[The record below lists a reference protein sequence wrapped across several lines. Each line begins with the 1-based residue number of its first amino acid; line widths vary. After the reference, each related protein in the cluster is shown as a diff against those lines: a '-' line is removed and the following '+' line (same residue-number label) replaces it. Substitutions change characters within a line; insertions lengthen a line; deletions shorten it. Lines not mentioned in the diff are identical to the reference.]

1 MRITTNLIYN
11 QNLRNI
17 DTNQGNLVDIQQQ
30 LSSGKKLL
38 RPSDDPVG
46 AAQVIRLTEE
56 LDKITQYQR
65 NNDLTTN
72 ALELQETALRS
83 INDVVNRARVLTV
96 QSGNGILASEDRKA
110 IGAEIEQI
118 RNQVLD
124 LMNTRNASGEYIF
137 AGYQSSAQAFEFN
150 PSSTSSKVNFLGD
163 DGENQSQISDSVK
176 IQSTSSGKIIF
187 QEVFARLNFD
197 VSGQSA
203 GVSIDTAK
211 IDEQGTF
218 DKFHKQNFDP
228 TNAANNQY
236 RFDVLA
242 GNEVSITNVG
252 TGNVVS
258 TQAFESGETVR
269 FAGME
274 FNFTGAPGDSLEIDL
289 QRPEKKN
296 LAETLND
303 MFIALTSDSISES
316 DFVKAIDN
324 TLVGLDNG
332 LEKMSLESSSI
343 GARLNI
349 AQSIK
354 ESNFDSEITLQ
365 AARSSIQDVDYAKA
379 STEFAKQE
387 TALQAAF
394 QSFPRVSNLS
404 LFNYIN

>member
-1 MRITTNLIYN
+1 MRVTTNLIYN

-30 LSSGKKLL
+30 LASGKKLL

-65 NNDLTTN
+65 NNDLTSN

-124 LMNTRNASGEYIF
+124 LMNTQNSSGEYVF
-137 AGYQSSAQAFEFN
+137 AGYQSSTQAFEFN
-150 PSSTSSKVNFLGD
+150 PGATGDKVSFLGD
-163 DGENQSQISDSVK
+163 DGENQIQISDSVK
-176 IQSTSSGKIIF
+176 IQSSSSGKSIF

-197 VSGQSA
+197 ITAQSP
-203 GVSIDTAK
+203 GVSVETARV
-211 IDEQGTF
+211 DEQGSF

-228 TNAANNQY
+228 INAANNQY
-236 RFDVLA
+236 RLDVIA
-242 GNEVSITNVG
+242 SDQVTITNVG
-252 TGNVVS
+252 TGDIVS
-258 TQAFESGETVR
+258 TQTFTSGETVR

-274 FNFTGAPGDSLEIDL
+274 FNFTGSTGDSLAFDL
-289 QRPEKKN
+289 NRPEKKN

-303 MFIALTSDSISES
+303 MFIALTSDSISER
-316 DFVKAIDN
+316 DFVNAIDN

-332 LEKMSLESSSI
+332 LEKMALESSSI

-354 ESNFDSEITLQ
+354 ESNLDSEVTLQ
-365 AARSSIQDVDYAKA
+365 AARSSIEDVDYAKA

>member
-11 QNLRNI
+11 QNLRSI

-30 LSSGKKLL
+30 LATGKKLL

-65 NNDLTTN
+65 NNELTSS
-72 ALELQETALRS
+72 ALEQQETALRS

-96 QSGNGILASEDRKA
+96 QSGNGILAGQDRKA

-118 RNQVLD
+118 RDQVLD
-124 LMNTRNASGEYIF
+124 LMNTRNASGDYVF
-137 AGYQSSAQAFEFN
+137 SGYQSSNQAFEFN
-150 PSSTSSKVNFLGD
+150 PSASGDKVSFLGD
-163 DGENQSQISDSVK
+163 DGENQIQISNSVTL
-176 IQSTSSGKIIF
+176 QSTSSGKSIF
-187 QEVFARLNFD
+187 QEAFARFNFE
-197 VSGQSA
+197 VIAQSA
-203 GVSIDTAK
+203 GVSVDTAK

-218 DKFHKQNFDP
+218 DNFHKQNFDP
-228 TNAANNQY
+228 VNTLNNQY
-236 RFDVLA
+236 RFEVLA
-242 GNEVSITNVG
+242 GDQLSVTNVG

-258 TQAFESGETVR
+258 TQAFQSGQPVR

-274 FNFTGAPGDSLEIDL
+274 FNFNASTGDSLDISL
-289 QRPEKKN
+289 NRPQKKN

-303 MFIALTSDSISES
+303 MFIALTSDSMSES
-316 DFVKAIDN
+316 EFVNAIDN

-332 LEKMSLESSSI
+332 LEKMSLEVSSI

-354 ESNFDSEITLQ
+354 EANLDSELSLQ
-365 AARSSIQDVDYAKA
+365 SARSSIQDVDFAKA

-387 TALQAAF
+387 TALEAAF
-394 QSFPRVSNLS
+394 KSFPRVVNLS

>member
-1 MRITTNLIYN
+1 MRVTTNLIYN

-17 DTNQGNLVDIQQQ
+17 DTNQGNLVDLQQQ
-30 LSSGKKLL
+30 LASGKKLL

-72 ALELQETALRS
+72 ALELQETSLRS
-83 INDVVNRARVLTV
+83 ITDVVNRARVLTV

-137 AGYQSSAQAFEFN
+137 AGYQSSSQAFEFN
-150 PSSTSSKVNFLGD
+150 PSASGDKVSFLGD
-163 DGENQSQISDSVK
+163 DGENQIQISDSVK
-176 IQSTSSGKIIF
+176 IQSTSSGKSIF
-187 QEVFARLNFD
+187 QEVFARLNF
-197 VSGQSA
+197 STSASA
-203 GVSIDTAK
+203 GVNIETARV
-211 IDEQGTF
+211 DEQGTF
-218 DKFHKQNFDP
+218 DKFHKQNFDTLNP
-228 TNAANNQY
+228 INNQY
-236 RFDVLA
+236 QIEVLA
-242 GNEVSITNVG
+242 GDQVAITNVG
-252 TGNVVS
+252 TGAVVS
-258 TQAFESGETVR
+258 TQDYQSGETIR
-269 FAGME
+269 FAGVE
-274 FNFTGAPGDSLEIDL
+274 LNFEANVGDTVNIELN
-289 QRPEKKN
+289 RPEKKN

-303 MFIALTSDSISES
+303 MFIALTSDTISET
-316 DFVKAIDN
+316 DFVNAIDN

-349 AQSIK
+349 AQSIR
-354 ESNFDSEITLQ
+354 ESNLDSEITLQ
-365 AARSSIQDVDYAKA
+365 TARSSIEDVDYAAA

-394 QSFPRVSNLS
+394 QSFPRVSS
-404 LFNYIN
+404 LTLFDYIG

>member
-1 MRITTNLIYN
+1 MRITTNLIYS
-11 QNLRNI
+11 QNLRSI

-30 LSSGKKLL
+30 LASGKKLL

-72 ALELQETALRS
+72 ALEQQETALRS

-96 QSGNGILASEDRKA
+96 QSGNGILAKEDRKA

-137 AGYQSSAQAFEFN
+137 AGYQSSSQAFEFN
-150 PSSTSSKVNFLGD
+150 PSASGNKVSFLGD
-163 DGENQSQISDSVK
+163 DGENQIQISDSVK
-176 IQSTSSGKIIF
+176 IQSTSSGKSIF
-187 QEVFARLNFD
+187 QEVFARLNFEI
-197 VSGQSA
+197 SGQSA
-203 GVSIDTAK
+203 GVSVNTAR
-211 IDEQGTF
+211 IDEQGSF
-218 DKFHKQNFDP
+218 DNFHKQNFDP
-228 TNAANNQY
+228 VNAANNQY
-236 RFDVLA
+236 RFDILA
-242 GNEVSITNVG
+242 GDQIAITNVG

-258 TQAFESGETVR
+258 TQAFESGKPVR

-274 FNFTGAPGDSLEIDL
+274 LNFTGAAGDSLEIDL
-289 QRPEKKN
+289 KRPEKKN

-303 MFIALTSDSISES
+303 MFIALTSDSISETA
-316 DFVKAIDN
+316 FVNAIDN

-349 AQSIK
+349 AESVK
-354 ESNFDSEITLQ
+354 ESNLDSELSLQ
-365 AARSSIQDVDYAKA
+365 SARSSIQDVDYAKA

-394 QSFPRVSNLS
+394 QSFPRVANLS
-404 LFNYIN
+404 LFNYIS

>member
-11 QNLRNI
+11 QNLRSI

-30 LSSGKKLL
+30 LATGKKLL

-65 NNDLTTN
+65 NNDLTSS
-72 ALELQETALRS
+72 ALEQQETALRS

-96 QSGNGILASEDRKA
+96 QSGNGILAGQDRKA

-118 RNQVLD
+118 RDQVLD
-124 LMNTRNASGEYIF
+124 LMNTRNASGDYVF
-137 AGYQSSAQAFEFN
+137 SGYQSSNQAFEFN
-150 PSSTSSKVNFLGD
+150 PSASGDKVSFLGD
-163 DGENQSQISDSVK
+163 DGENQIQISDSV
-176 IQSTSSGKIIF
+176 ILQSTSSGKSIF
-187 QEVFARLNFD
+187 QEVFARFNFE
-197 VSGQSA
+197 VTAQSA
-203 GVSIDTAK
+203 GVSVETAK

-218 DKFHKQNFDP
+218 DNFHKQNFDP
-228 TNAANNQY
+228 VNTPNNQY

-242 GNEVSITNVG
+242 GDQVSVTNVG

-258 TQAFESGETVR
+258 TQPFQSGQPVR

-274 FNFTGAPGDSLEIDL
+274 FNFNGSTGDSLEISL
-289 QRPEKKN
+289 NRPQKKN

-316 DFVKAIDN
+316 DFVNAIDN

-332 LEKMSLESSSI
+332 LEKMSFEVSSI

-354 ESNFDSEITLQ
+354 EANLDSELSLQ
-365 AARSSIQDVDYAKA
+365 SARSSIQDVDFAKA

-387 TALQAAF
+387 TALEAAF
-394 QSFPRVSNLS
+394 KSFPRVVNLS

>member
-11 QNLRNI
+11 QNLRSI

-30 LSSGKKLL
+30 LATGKKLL

-65 NNDLTTN
+65 NNDLTSS
-72 ALELQETALRS
+72 ALEQQETALRS

-96 QSGNGILASEDRKA
+96 QSGNGILAGQDRKA

-118 RNQVLD
+118 RDQVLD
-124 LMNTRNASGEYIF
+124 LMNTRNASGDYVF
-137 AGYQSSAQAFEFN
+137 SGYQSSNQAFEFN
-150 PSSTSSKVNFLGD
+150 PSASGDKVSFLGD
-163 DGENQSQISDSVK
+163 DGENQIQISDSV
-176 IQSTSSGKIIF
+176 ILQSTSSGKSIF
-187 QEVFARLNFD
+187 QEVFARFNFE
-197 VSGQSA
+197 VTAQSA
-203 GVSIDTAK
+203 GVSVETAK

-218 DKFHKQNFDP
+218 DNFHKQNFDP
-228 TNAANNQY
+228 VNTPNNQY

-242 GNEVSITNVG
+242 GDQVAVTNVG

-258 TQAFESGETVR
+258 TQPFQSGQPVR

-274 FNFTGAPGDSLEIDL
+274 FNFNGSTGDSLEISL
-289 QRPEKKN
+289 NRPQKKN

-316 DFVKAIDN
+316 DFVNAIDN

-332 LEKMSLESSSI
+332 LEKMSFEVSSI

-354 ESNFDSEITLQ
+354 EANLDSELSLQ
-365 AARSSIQDVDYAKA
+365 SARSSIQDVDFAKA

-387 TALQAAF
+387 TALEAAF
-394 QSFPRVSNLS
+394 KSFPRVVNLS

>member
-11 QNLRNI
+11 QNLRSI

-30 LSSGKKLL
+30 LATGKKLL

-65 NNDLTTN
+65 NNELTSS
-72 ALELQETALRS
+72 ALEQQETALRS

-96 QSGNGILASEDRKA
+96 QSGNGILAGQDRKA

-118 RNQVLD
+118 RDQVLD
-124 LMNTRNASGEYIF
+124 LMNTRNASGDYVF
-137 AGYQSSAQAFEFN
+137 SGYQSSNQAFEFN
-150 PSSTSSKVNFLGD
+150 PSASGDKVSFLGD
-163 DGENQSQISDSVK
+163 DGENQIQISNSVTL
-176 IQSTSSGKIIF
+176 QSTSSGKSIF
-187 QEVFARLNFD
+187 QEVFARFNFE
-197 VSGQSA
+197 VTAQSA
-203 GVSIDTAK
+203 GVSVETAT

-218 DKFHKQNFDP
+218 DNFHKQNFDP
-228 TNAANNQY
+228 VNTLNNQY
-236 RFDVLA
+236 RFDLLA
-242 GNEVSITNVG
+242 GDQVSVTNVG

-258 TQAFESGETVR
+258 TQPFQSGQPVR
-269 FAGME
+269 FSGME
-274 FNFTGAPGDSLEIDL
+274 FNLTGSTGDSLEISL
-289 QRPEKKN
+289 NRPQKKN

-316 DFVKAIDN
+316 DFVNAIDN

-332 LEKMSLESSSI
+332 LEKMSLEVSSI

-354 ESNFDSEITLQ
+354 EANLDSELSLQ
-365 AARSSIQDVDYAKA
+365 SARSSIQDVDFAKA

-387 TALQAAF
+387 TALEAAF
-394 QSFPRVSNLS
+394 KSFPRVVNLS

>member
-1 MRITTNLIYN
+1 MRVTTNLIYN

-17 DTNQGNLVDIQQQ
+17 DANQGNLVDIQQQ
-30 LSSGKKLL
+30 LATGKKLL

-72 ALELQETALRS
+72 SLELQETALRS

-96 QSGNGILASEDRKA
+96 QSGNGILTTQDRKA

-124 LMNTRNASGEYIF
+124 LMNTRNASGEYVF
-137 AGYQSSAQAFEFN
+137 AGYQSSSQAFEFN
-150 PSSTSSKVNFLGD
+150 PGATGDKVKFVGD
-163 DGENQSQISDSVK
+163 DGENQIQISDSVK
-176 IQSTSSGKIIF
+176 IQSTSSGKSIF

-197 VSGQSA
+197 VTAQSP
-203 GVSIDTAK
+203 GVELDTAR
-211 IDEQGTF
+211 IDQQGSF
-218 DKFHKQNFDP
+218 DNFHKQNFDP
-228 TNAANNQY
+228 VNAANNQY

-242 GNEVSITNVG
+242 GNQVSVTNIG
-252 TGNVVS
+252 TGSVVS
-258 TQAFESGETVR
+258 TQDFESGEPFR

-274 FNFTGAPGDSLEIDL
+274 FNFTASPGDSLEINL
-289 QRPEKKN
+289 NRPEKKN

-303 MFIALTSDSISES
+303 MFVALTSESISEA

-349 AQSIK
+349 AQSIR
-354 ESNFDSEITLQ
+354 ESNLDSEVTLQ
-365 AARSSIQDVDYAKA
+365 AARSSIEDVDYAKA

>member
-1 MRITTNLIYN
+1 MRVTTNLIYN

-17 DTNQGNLVDIQQQ
+17 DTNQGNLVDLQQQ
-30 LSSGKKLL
+30 LASGKKLL

-72 ALELQETALRS
+72 ALELQETSLRS
-83 INDVVNRARVLTV
+83 ITDVVNRARVLTV

-137 AGYQSSAQAFEFN
+137 AGYQSSSQAFEFN
-150 PSSTSSKVNFLGD
+150 PSASGNKVSFLGD
-163 DGENQSQISDSVK
+163 DGENQIQISDSVK
-176 IQSTSSGKIIF
+176 IQSTSSGKSIF
-187 QEVFARLNFD
+187 QEVFARLNF
-197 VSGQSA
+197 STSASA
-203 GVSIDTAK
+203 GVNIETARV
-211 IDEQGTF
+211 DEQGTF
-218 DKFHKQNFDP
+218 DKFHKQNFDTLNP
-228 TNAANNQY
+228 INNQY
-236 RFDVLA
+236 QIEVLA
-242 GNEVSITNVG
+242 GDQVAITNVG
-252 TGNVVS
+252 TGAVVS
-258 TQAFESGETVR
+258 TQDYQSGETIR
-269 FAGME
+269 FAGVE
-274 FNFTGAPGDSLEIDL
+274 LNFEANVGDTVNIELN
-289 QRPEKKN
+289 RPEKKN

-303 MFIALTSDSISES
+303 MFIALTSDTISET
-316 DFVKAIDN
+316 DFVNAIDN

-349 AQSIK
+349 AQSIR
-354 ESNFDSEITLQ
+354 ESNLDSEITLQ
-365 AARSSIQDVDYAKA
+365 TARSSIEDVDYAAA

-394 QSFPRVSNLS
+394 QSFPRVSS
-404 LFNYIN
+404 LTLFDYIG

>member
-1 MRITTNLIYN
+1 MRVTTNLIYN
-11 QNLRNI
+11 QNLRSI

-30 LSSGKKLL
+30 LATGKKLL

-65 NNDLTTN
+65 NNDLTSSS
-72 ALELQETALRS
+72 LEQQETALRS
-83 INDVVNRARVLTV
+83 INDVINRARVLTV
-96 QSGNGILASEDRKA
+96 QSGSGILAAQDRQA

-124 LMNTRNASGEYIF
+124 LMNTRNVSGDYIF
-137 AGYQSSAQAFEFN
+137 SGYQSSTQAFEFN
-150 PSSTSSKVNFLGD
+150 PSATGDKVSFLGD
-163 DGENQSQISDSVK
+163 DGENQIQISDSVK
-176 IQSTSSGKIIF
+176 IQSTSSGKSIF
-187 QEVFARLNFD
+187 QEVFARLNFE
-197 VSGQSA
+197 VTAQSA
-203 GVSIDTAK
+203 GVLIDTAN

-218 DKFHKQNFDP
+218 DNFHKQNFDP
-228 TNAANNQY
+228 VNAANNQY

-242 GNEVSITNVG
+242 GDQVSITNVG
-252 TGNVVS
+252 TGNVLS
-258 TQAFESGETVR
+258 TQAFESGQPIR

-274 FNFTGAPGDSLEIDL
+274 LNFTGTAGDSLEINL
-289 QRPEKKN
+289 NRPEKKN

-303 MFIALTSDSISES
+303 MFIALTSDSISEG
-316 DFVKAIDN
+316 DFVKTIDN

-332 LEKMSLESSSI
+332 LEKMSLEVSSI

-354 ESNFDSEITLQ
+354 EANLDSEISLQ
-365 AARSSIQDVDYAKA
+365 SARSSIEDVDYAKA

-394 QSFPRVSNLS
+394 QSFPRVANLS
-404 LFNYIN
+404 LFNYIS

>member
-11 QNLRNI
+11 QNLRSI

-30 LSSGKKLL
+30 LATGKKLL

-65 NNDLTTN
+65 NNDLTSS
-72 ALELQETALRS
+72 ALEQQETALRS

-96 QSGNGILASEDRKA
+96 QSGNGILAGQDRKA

-118 RNQVLD
+118 RDQVLD
-124 LMNTRNASGEYIF
+124 LMNTRNASGDYVF
-137 AGYQSSAQAFEFN
+137 SGYQSSNQAFEFN
-150 PSSTSSKVNFLGD
+150 PSASGDKVSFLGD
-163 DGENQSQISDSVK
+163 DGENQIQISDSVTL
-176 IQSTSSGKIIF
+176 QSTSSGKSIF
-187 QEVFARLNFD
+187 QEVFARLNFE
-197 VSGQSA
+197 VTAQSA
-203 GVSIDTAK
+203 GVSIETAK
-211 IDEQGTF
+211 IDEQGSF
-218 DKFHKQNFDP
+218 DNFHKQNFDP
-228 TNAANNQY
+228 VNAANNQY

-242 GNEVSITNVG
+242 GDQVSVTNVG
-252 TGNVVS
+252 TGNIVS
-258 TQAFESGETVR
+258 TQAFQSGQPVR

-274 FNFTGAPGDSLEIDL
+274 FNFSGSTGDSLEISL
-289 QRPEKKN
+289 NRPEKKN

-303 MFIALTSDSISES
+303 LFIALTSDSISES
-316 DFVKAIDN
+316 DFVNTIDN

-332 LEKMSLESSSI
+332 LEKMSLEVSSI

-354 ESNFDSEITLQ
+354 EANLDSELSLQ
-365 AARSSIQDVDYAKA
+365 SARSSIQDVDFAKA

-387 TALQAAF
+387 TALEAAF
-394 QSFPRVSNLS
+394 KSFPRVVNLS

>member
-11 QNLRNI
+11 QNLRSI

-30 LSSGKKLL
+30 LATGKKLL

-65 NNDLTTN
+65 NNDLTSS
-72 ALELQETALRS
+72 ALEQQETALRS
-83 INDVVNRARVLTV
+83 IKDVVNRARVLTV
-96 QSGNGILASEDRKA
+96 QSGNGILAGQDRKA

-118 RNQVLD
+118 RDQVLD
-124 LMNTRNASGEYIF
+124 LMNTRNASGDYVF
-137 AGYQSSAQAFEFN
+137 SGYQSSNQAFEFN
-150 PSSTSSKVNFLGD
+150 PSASGDRVSFLGD
-163 DGENQSQISDSVK
+163 DGENQIQISDSVTL
-176 IQSTSSGKIIF
+176 QSTSSGKSIF
-187 QEVFARLNFD
+187 QEVFARFNFE
-197 VSGQSA
+197 VTAQSA
-203 GVSIDTAK
+203 GVSVETAK

-218 DKFHKQNFDP
+218 DNFHKQNFDP
-228 TNAANNQY
+228 VNTPNNQY

-242 GNEVSITNVG
+242 GDQVSVTNVG
-252 TGNVVS
+252 NGNVVS
-258 TQAFESGETVR
+258 TQPFQSGQPVR

-274 FNFTGAPGDSLEIDL
+274 FNFNGSTGDSLEISL
-289 QRPEKKN
+289 NRPQKKN

-303 MFIALTSDSISES
+303 MFIALTSDSIAES
-316 DFVKAIDN
+316 DFVNAIDN

-332 LEKMSLESSSI
+332 LEKMSFEVSSI

-354 ESNFDSEITLQ
+354 EANLDSELSLQ
-365 AARSSIQDVDYAKA
+365 SARSSIQDVDFAKA

-387 TALQAAF
+387 TALEAAF
-394 QSFPRVSNLS
+394 KSFPRVVNLS

>member
-1 MRITTNLIYN
+1 MRVTTNLIYN

-17 DTNQGNLVDIQQQ
+17 DANQGNLVDIQQQ
-30 LSSGKKLL
+30 LASGKKLL

-56 LDKITQYQR
+56 LDKITQYNR

-137 AGYQSSAQAFEFN
+137 AGYQSSSQAFEFN
-150 PSSTSSKVNFLGD
+150 PSASGNKVSFKGD
-163 DGENQSQISDSVK
+163 DGENQIQISDSVK
-176 IQSTSSGKIIF
+176 IQSTSSGKSIF

-197 VSGQSA
+197 ITATSG
-203 GVSIDTAK
+203 VNVETARV
-211 IDEQGTF
+211 DEQGTF
-218 DKFHKQNFDP
+218 DKFHKANFDP
-228 TNAANNQY
+228 VNPLNNQY
-236 RFDVLA
+236 RI
-242 GNEVSITNVG
+242 EVSAAGDQVNVTNIG
-252 TGNVVS
+252 TGDIIS
-258 TQAFESGETVR
+258 TQSFVSGETIR
-269 FAGME
+269 FEGLE
-274 FNFTGAPGDSLEIDL
+274 INFDGGAGDSMEISL
-289 QRPEKKN
+289 NRPEKKN

-303 MFIALTSDSISES
+303 MFIALTSDDISET
-316 DFVKAIDN
+316 DFVNAIDN

-349 AQSIK
+349 AQAIK
-354 ESNFDSEITLQ
+354 ESNLDSEIAL
-365 AARSSIQDVDYAKA
+365 ASARSSIEDVDYAKA

-387 TALQAAF
+387 TALEAAF

>member
-11 QNLRNI
+11 QNLRSI

-30 LSSGKKLL
+30 LATGKKLL

-65 NNDLTTN
+65 NNELTSS
-72 ALELQETALRS
+72 ALEQQETALRS

-96 QSGNGILASEDRKA
+96 QSGNGILAGQDRKA

-118 RNQVLD
+118 RDQVLD
-124 LMNTRNASGEYIF
+124 LMNTRNASGDYVF
-137 AGYQSSAQAFEFN
+137 SGYQSSNQAFEFN
-150 PSSTSSKVNFLGD
+150 PSASGDKVSFLGD
-163 DGENQSQISDSVK
+163 DGENQIQISNSVTL
-176 IQSTSSGKIIF
+176 QSTSSGKSIF
-187 QEVFARLNFD
+187 QEAFARFNFE
-197 VSGQSA
+197 VIAQSA
-203 GVSIDTAK
+203 GVSVDTAK

-218 DKFHKQNFDP
+218 DNFHKQNFDP
-228 TNAANNQY
+228 VNTLNNQY
-236 RFDVLA
+236 RFEVLA
-242 GNEVSITNVG
+242 GDQLSVTNVG

-258 TQAFESGETVR
+258 TQAFQSGQPVR

-274 FNFTGAPGDSLEIDL
+274 FNFNASTGDSLDISL
-289 QRPEKKN
+289 NRPQKKN

-316 DFVKAIDN
+316 QFVNAIDN

-332 LEKMSLESSSI
+332 LEKMSLEVSSI

-354 ESNFDSEITLQ
+354 EANLDSELSLQ
-365 AARSSIQDVDYAKA
+365 SARSSIQDVDFAKA

-387 TALQAAF
+387 TALEAAF
-394 QSFPRVSNLS
+394 KSFPRVVNLS

>member
-11 QNLRNI
+11 QNLRSI

-30 LSSGKKLL
+30 LATGKKLL

-65 NNDLTTN
+65 NNDLTSS
-72 ALELQETALRS
+72 ALEQQETALRS
-83 INDVVNRARVLTV
+83 IKDVVNRARVLTV
-96 QSGNGILASEDRKA
+96 QSGNGILAGQDRKA

-118 RNQVLD
+118 RDQVLD
-124 LMNTRNASGEYIF
+124 LMNTRNASGDYVF
-137 AGYQSSAQAFEFN
+137 SGYQSSNQAFEFN
-150 PSSTSSKVNFLGD
+150 PSASGDKVSFLGD
-163 DGENQSQISDSVK
+163 DGENQIQISDSV
-176 IQSTSSGKIIF
+176 ILQSTSSGKSIF
-187 QEVFARLNFD
+187 QEVFARFNFE
-197 VSGQSA
+197 VTAQSA
-203 GVSIDTAK
+203 GVSVETAK

-218 DKFHKQNFDP
+218 DNFHKQNFDP
-228 TNAANNQY
+228 VNTPNNQY

-242 GNEVSITNVG
+242 GDQVSVTNVG

-258 TQAFESGETVR
+258 TQPFQSGQPVR

-274 FNFTGAPGDSLEIDL
+274 FNFNGSTGDSLEISL
-289 QRPEKKN
+289 NRPQKKN

-303 MFIALTSDSISES
+303 MFIALTSDSIAES
-316 DFVKAIDN
+316 DFVNAIDN

-332 LEKMSLESSSI
+332 LEKMSFEVSSI

-354 ESNFDSEITLQ
+354 EANLDSELSLQ
-365 AARSSIQDVDYAKA
+365 SARSSIQDVDFAKA

-387 TALQAAF
+387 TALEAAF
-394 QSFPRVSNLS
+394 KSFPRVVNLS

>member
-11 QNLRNI
+11 QNLRSI

-30 LSSGKKLL
+30 LATGKKLL

-65 NNDLTTN
+65 NNDLTSS
-72 ALELQETALRS
+72 ALEQQETALRS

-96 QSGNGILASEDRKA
+96 QSGNGILAGQDRKA

-118 RNQVLD
+118 RDQVLD
-124 LMNTRNASGEYIF
+124 LMNTRNASGDYVF
-137 AGYQSSAQAFEFN
+137 SGYQSSNQAFEFN
-150 PSSTSSKVNFLGD
+150 PSASGDKVSFLGD
-163 DGENQSQISDSVK
+163 DGENQIQISDSV
-176 IQSTSSGKIIF
+176 ILQSTSSGKSIF
-187 QEVFARLNFD
+187 QEVFARFNFE
-197 VSGQSA
+197 VTAQSA
-203 GVSIDTAK
+203 GVSVETAK

-218 DKFHKQNFDP
+218 DNFHKQNFDP
-228 TNAANNQY
+228 VNTPNNQY

-242 GNEVSITNVG
+242 GDQVSVTNVG

-258 TQAFESGETVR
+258 TQPFQSGQPVR

-274 FNFTGAPGDSLEIDL
+274 FNFNGSTGDSLEISL
-289 QRPEKKN
+289 NRPQKKN

-303 MFIALTSDSISES
+303 MFIALTSDSIAES
-316 DFVKAIDN
+316 DFVNAIDN

-332 LEKMSLESSSI
+332 LEKMSFEVSSI

-354 ESNFDSEITLQ
+354 EANLDSELSLQ
-365 AARSSIQDVDYAKA
+365 SARSSIQDVDFAKA

-387 TALQAAF
+387 TALEAAF
-394 QSFPRVSNLS
+394 KSFPRVVNLS

>member
-1 MRITTNLIYN
+1 MRVTTNLIFS

-30 LSSGKKLL
+30 LASGKKLL

-56 LDKITQYQR
+56 LDKLTQYQR

-137 AGYQSSAQAFEFN
+137 SGYQSSTQAFELN
-150 PSSTSSKVNFLGD
+150 QSAVGNKVSFLGD
-163 DGENQSQISDSVK
+163 DGENKIQISDSVK
-176 IQSTSSGKIIF
+176 IQSTSSGKSIF

-197 VSGQSA
+197 VSAQSA
-203 GVSIDTAK
+203 GVSVETARIDQ
-211 IDEQGTF
+211 QGSF

-228 TNAANNQY
+228 VNPTNNQY
-236 RFDVLA
+236 RFDILP
-242 GNEVSITNVG
+242 GNQLSISNVG
-252 TGNVVS
+252 TGAVVS
-258 TQAFESGETVR
+258 TQAFESGEALR

-274 FNFTGAPGDSLEIDL
+274 LKFTGGVGDSLEINL
-289 QRPEKKN
+289 NRPQKKN

-303 MFIALTSDSISES
+303 MFIALTSDTISES

-354 ESNFDSEITLQ
+354 EANLDSEITLQ
-365 AARSSIQDVDYAKA
+365 SARSSIEDVDYAKA

-404 LFNYIN
+404 LFNFL

>member
-1 MRITTNLIYN
+1 M
-11 QNLRNI
+11 
-17 DTNQGNLVDIQQQ
+17 
-30 LSSGKKLL
+30 
-38 RPSDDPVG
+38 
-46 AAQVIRLTEE
+46 
-56 LDKITQYQR
+56 
-65 NNDLTTN
+65 
-72 ALELQETALRS
+72 
-83 INDVVNRARVLTV
+83 VNRARVLTV

-124 LMNTRNASGEYIF
+124 LMNTQNSSGEYVF
-137 AGYQSSAQAFEFN
+137 AGYQSSTQAFEFN
-150 PSSTSSKVNFLGD
+150 PGATGDKVSFLGD
-163 DGENQSQISDSVK
+163 DGENQIQISDSVK
-176 IQSTSSGKIIF
+176 IQSSSSGKSIF

-197 VSGQSA
+197 VTAQSP
-203 GVSIDTAK
+203 GVSVETARV
-211 IDEQGTF
+211 DEQGSF

-228 TNAANNQY
+228 INAANNQY
-236 RFDVLA
+236 RLDVIA
-242 GNEVSITNVG
+242 SDQVTITNVG
-252 TGNVVS
+252 TGDIVS
-258 TQAFESGETVR
+258 TQTFTSGETVR

-274 FNFTGAPGDSLEIDL
+274 FNFTGSTGDSLAFDL
-289 QRPEKKN
+289 NRPEKKN

-303 MFIALTSDSISES
+303 MFIALTSDSISER
-316 DFVKAIDN
+316 DFVNAIDN

-332 LEKMSLESSSI
+332 LEKMALESSSI

-354 ESNFDSEITLQ
+354 ESNLDSEVTLQ
-365 AARSSIQDVDYAKA
+365 AARSSIEDVDYAKA

>member
-1 MRITTNLIYN
+1 MRVTTNLIYN

-30 LSSGKKLL
+30 LASGKKLL

-137 AGYQSSAQAFEFN
+137 AGYQSSSQAFEFN
-150 PSSTSSKVNFLGD
+150 PSASGNKVTFLGD
-163 DGENQSQISDSVK
+163 DGENQIALSDSVK
-176 IQSTSSGKIIF
+176 IQSTSSGKSIF
-187 QEVFARLNFD
+187 QDVFARLNF
-197 VSGQSA
+197 STSA
-203 GVSIDTAK
+203 SPGVLIETARV
-211 IDEQGTF
+211 DEQGTF
-218 DKFHKQNFDP
+218 DKFHKQNFDTLNP
-228 TNAANNQY
+228 INNQY
-236 RFDVLA
+236 QIEVLA
-242 GNEVSITNVG
+242 GNQVSISNVG
-252 TGNVVS
+252 TGAIVS
-258 TQAFESGETVR
+258 TQSYESGETIR
-269 FAGME
+269 FAGVE
-274 FNFTGAPGDSLEIDL
+274 LNFEANVGDTVNIELN
-289 QRPEKKN
+289 RPEKKN

-303 MFIALTSDSISES
+303 MFIALTSDDISET
-316 DFVKAIDN
+316 DFVNAIDN

-349 AQSIK
+349 AQSIN
-354 ESNFDSEITLQ
+354 ESNLDSEITLQ
-365 AARSSIQDVDYAKA
+365 AARSSIEDVDYAAA

-394 QSFPRVSNLS
+394 QSFPRVSS
-404 LFNYIN
+404 LTLFDYIG